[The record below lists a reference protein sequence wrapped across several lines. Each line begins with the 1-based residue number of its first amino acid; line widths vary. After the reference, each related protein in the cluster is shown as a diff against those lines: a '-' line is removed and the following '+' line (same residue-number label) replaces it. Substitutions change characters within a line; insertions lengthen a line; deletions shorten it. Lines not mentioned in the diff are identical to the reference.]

1 MNEIK
6 WKSNRISLAS
16 NTMVEQKIDKV
27 DLCLQ
32 WCINIKIRILSNN
45 IYRSTPDYLIWLK
58 YLSWF
63 SYGNEMLVVNQWDDV
78 THISTYK
85 IKHKVTYIT
94 CTTQSSNWILIVFE
108 TFSCWILFERNNVYA
123 KLTSYWL
130 IYSLCTSVFELLF
143 ISFYN
148 IVSVPMCR
156 RLLSNT
162 SSWLAEFG

>member
-6 WKSNRISLAS
+6 WKTNRISLAS
-16 NTMVEQKIDKV
+16 NTMVEQNIDKV

-78 THISTYK
+78 KHISTYK

-94 CTTQSSNWILIVFE
+94 PLKVQIEEGILIVFE

-130 IYSLCTSVFELLF
+130 IYSLCTSVFELL
-143 ISFYN
+143 
-148 IVSVPMCR
+148 
-156 RLLSNT
+156 
-162 SSWLAEFG
+162 

>member
-16 NTMVEQKIDKV
+16 YTMVEQKIDKV

-45 IYRSTPDYLIWLK
+45 FYRSTPDYLIWLK

-94 CTTQSSNWILIVFE
+94 CTTQSLNWRGNSYCIWNLFMLNTVRKKQCICETDFLLIN
-108 TFSCWILFERNNVYA
+108 L
-123 KLTSYWL
+123 
-130 IYSLCTSVFELLF
+130 
-143 ISFYN
+143 
-148 IVSVPMCR
+148 
-156 RLLSNT
+156 
-162 SSWLAEFG
+162 

>member
-45 IYRSTPDYLIWLK
+45 FYRSTPDYLIWLK

-94 CTTQSSNWILIVFE
+94 CTTQSSNWRGNSYCIWNLFMLNTVRKKQCICETDFLLIN
-108 TFSCWILFERNNVYA
+108 L
-123 KLTSYWL
+123 
-130 IYSLCTSVFELLF
+130 
-143 ISFYN
+143 
-148 IVSVPMCR
+148 
-156 RLLSNT
+156 
-162 SSWLAEFG
+162 